1 MQGEVRAILE
11 EAAQR
16 APQSE
21 SVDPNEIV
29 TVSVAGS
36 GPWKR
41 ENVYDDDA
49 R

>member
-11 EAAQR
+11 EAARR

-21 SVDPNEIV
+21 SVDPNEII
-29 TVSVAGS
+29 TVSVAES

-41 ENVYDDDA
+41 ENIYDDDA